1 MLLPIEHIL
10 MFLRSNNIKI
20 RLNGNNIKLTW
31 GTGKNHPRT
40 LKFCME
46 SLFLLA
52 LMIQMVAQN
61 SGDMT

>member
-10 MFLRSNNIKI
+10 MFLQSNNIKI
-20 RLNGNNIKLTW
+20 HLKSNNIKLTCN
-31 GTGKNHPRT
+31 TRKNHPRT

-52 LMIQMVAQN
+52 LMIQMGAQN
-61 SGDMT
+61 SEDMT